1 MREISRVKCFK
12 IEVMEVDDCVVTYNG
27 GKDGDGKTAAEVIL
41 FSAVPRDS
49 FSATMAVR
57 MYASSDRG
65 TMHVTILVHWCQG
78 ICCQG

>member
-1 MREISRVKCFK
+1 
-12 IEVMEVDDCVVTYNG
+12 MEVDDRVVTYNG

-49 FSATMAVR
+49 FSATMALC

-65 TMHVTILVHWCQG
+65 TMHVTILVHWCRG
-78 ICCQG
+78 ICCRG